1 MPLYMAVAGRI
12 GSNRIAA
19 DRYGSWPTVRP
30 VLTILAL
37 LLIFP
42 FFIAFLFFFPFLRHL
57 QTLTTHLSSFWA
69 CFMHLSRLV
78 ALNSCLNMA
87 NEFVKCQFC
96 VKTHFECP
104 NIGGDPKMSNTVLE
118 APKIT
123 LPV

>member
-42 FFIAFLFFFPFLRHL
+42 FFIAFLFFFSISAASTDIDNALVVVLGVFY
-57 QTLTTHLSSFWA
+57 A
-69 CFMHLSRLV
+69 LV
-78 ALNSCLNMA
+78 AARCT
-87 NEFVKCQFC
+87 KQ
-96 VKTHFECP
+96 
-104 NIGGDPKMSNTVLE
+104 
-118 APKIT
+118 
-123 LPV
+123 LPQHGQRVC